1 MPGVPGRD
9 VPAVPDVRVV
19 TYNLHGLRD
28 DGAALERVIA
38 AARADV
44 ICVQEVPRLPHRRLR
59 WRRLIARH
67 GLRTAGGHARRGV
80 AVLAGPRARVLH
92 AESHVL
98 KVFAGLEARAVAVA
112 VVEVEGARLAV
123 GSFHLD
129 LHEAARTCHAAE
141 ALELI
146 EAVAARHDAEVVLG
160 GDLNE
165 HPCRPAWRLLAARL
179 ADCHAAAPR
188 GDGLTF
194 PAAKPRH
201 RIDALFA
208 ARGLRVVSC
217 GGVEAASPDLTGAS
231 DHLPVLA
238 ELRVFP

>member
-1 MPGVPGRD
+1 MT
-9 VPAVPDVRVV
+9 VRVA

-38 AARADV
+38 SARADV
-44 ICVQEVPRLPHRRLR
+44 FCVQEVPRLPVRRLR
-59 WRRLIARH
+59 WRRLVARQ
-67 GLRTAGGHARRGV
+67 GLRTAGGLGRRGV
-80 AVLAGPRARVLH
+80 AVLAGPRAQVLH

-98 KVFAGLEARAVAVA
+98 KVFAGLEIRALAVA
-112 VVEVEGARLAV
+112 VVEVGGARLAV
-123 GSFHLD
+123 GSLHLD
-129 LHEAARTCHAAE
+129 LHGAARMRHAAE
-141 ALELI
+141 ALELT
-146 EAVAARHDAEVVLG
+146 EAVAARHRAEVVLG

-165 HPCRPAWRLLAARL
+165 HPGRPAWRLLAARL
-179 ADCHAAAPR
+179 ADCHAAAPA

-194 PAAKPRH
+194 PAGKPEH

-217 GGVEAASPDLTGAS
+217 GGVDAANADLTGAS

-238 ELRVFP
+238 ELRVSS